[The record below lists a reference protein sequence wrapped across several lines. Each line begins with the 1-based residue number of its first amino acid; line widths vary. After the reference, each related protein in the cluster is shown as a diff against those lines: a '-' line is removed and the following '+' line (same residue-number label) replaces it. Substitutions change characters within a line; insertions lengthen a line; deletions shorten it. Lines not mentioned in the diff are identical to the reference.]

1 MNTLTNQLSILDI
14 KVRDYLHIKKFRKQK
29 RSIYDEQY
37 LIKNKIPY
45 FWLNASTLITGY
57 IIKTIDG
64 YIQKPVIGIRQLRRM
79 YFLHYDLLKKQL
91 SYMERFRYKCRVN
104 VICSISRITKF
115 PSEIIRYIVKF
126 L

>member
-45 FWLNASTLITGY
+45 FWLNASTHQGGRFPNSLRY
-57 IIKTIDG
+57 LARARS
-64 YIQKPVIGIRQLRRM
+64 KPTHGLM
-79 YFLHYDLLKKQL
+79 
-91 SYMERFRYKCRVN
+91 
-104 VICSISRITKF
+104 
-115 PSEIIRYIVKF
+115 
-126 L
+126 